1 MMELIIIALFCGALL
16 LCVAL
21 DFSIVYA
28 LFAGLGLFWF
38 YGLKKGFGLK
48 QLGTMSLAGVFKVK
62 NILITFMLIGML
74 TAIWR
79 AAGTIPFIVCTA
91 TQFITPQIFIAMTF
105 VLNCM
110 VALLIGTSFGTAATM
125 GVICVTMAHSMG
137 INIVP
142 VCGAMLSGTF
152 FGDRCS
158 PVSTSAL
165 LVAELTGTDIFDNI
179 KNMVKS
185 CAVPFALTVA
195 AYLAMGFVFT
205 GKGKVPDLYA
215 LFGRQ
220 FALKWITVIPA
231 AIIIVLSL
239 FKIRVKAAMIT
250 SIIVALP
257 IAVVVQGV
265 QAAQLP
271 HILFWGYTTA
281 DAQLAAMLNGGGII
295 SMLRV
300 ALIVCVS
307 SAYSGIFEKTGLLD
321 GIKEKIEKLAS
332 KTTPFVA
339 TLAAA
344 VGAGMVACNQ
354 TLAIM
359 LTHQLCNK
367 TDQDSSRFALA
378 LEDTV
383 VVTAALVP
391 WSIASGAP
399 LASVAGPQSAIWF
412 ACFLYILPLWRAVR
426 DILHKR
432 KAAHNTV

>member
-1 MMELIIIALFCGALL
+1 MELTIIALFCGALL
-16 LCVAL
+16 FCVAM

-38 YGLKKGFGLK
+38 YGFKKGFGIK
-48 QLGTMSLAGVFKVK
+48 QLGQMSFDGVWKVK

-79 AAGTIPFIVCTA
+79 TAGTIPFIVCTA

-165 LVAELTGTDIFDNI
+165 LVAELTDTDIFDNI
-179 KNMVKS
+179 KNMAKS
-185 CAVPFALTVA
+185 CAVPFVLAVA
-195 AYLAMGFVFT
+195 AYLVMGFVFT
-205 GKGKVPDLYA
+205 GVGEVPDLYA
-215 LFGRQ
+215 LFGRE
-220 FALKWITVIPA
+220 FALRWITVIPA

-257 IAVVVQGV
+257 IAVMVQGV
-265 QAAQLP
+265 AAAELP
-271 HILFWGYTTA
+271 SILFWGYTTA
-281 DAQLAAMLNGGGII
+281 DAQLAPMLNGGGVV

-321 GIKEKIEKLAS
+321 GIKHKIEAIS
-332 KTTPFVA
+332 KAATPFAA

-344 VGAGMVACNQ
+344 VGASAVACNQ

-359 LTHQLCNK
+359 LAHQLCDK
-367 TDQDSSRFALA
+367 IHGDKSTFALT

-399 LASVAGPQSAIWF
+399 LASVGGPVSAIPF
-412 ACFLYILPLWRAVR
+412 ACFLYILPLWRMVWDMA
-426 DILHKR
+426 DKR
-432 KAAHNTV
+432 KNKA

>member
-1 MMELIIIALFCGALL
+1 MELSIIALFCGALL
-16 LCVAL
+16 FCVAM

-28 LFAGLGLFWF
+28 LFTGLGLFWF
-38 YGLKKGFGLK
+38 YGFKKGFGIK
-48 QLGTMSLAGVFKVK
+48 QLGQMSFAGVWKVK

-79 AAGTIPFIVCTA
+79 TAGTIPFIVCTA

-165 LVAELTGTDIFDNI
+165 LVAELTDTDIFDNI
-179 KNMVKS
+179 KNMAKS
-185 CAVPFALTVA
+185 CAVPFVLAVA
-195 AYLAMGFVFT
+195 VYLAMGFVFT
-205 GKGKVPDLYA
+205 GVGEVPDLYA
-215 LFGRQ
+215 LFGRE
-220 FALKWITVIPA
+220 FALRWITVIPA

-257 IAVVVQGV
+257 IAVMVQGV
-265 QAAQLP
+265 AAAELP
-271 HILFWGYTTA
+271 GILFWGYTTA
-281 DAQLAAMLNGGGII
+281 DAQLAPMLNGGGVV

-321 GIKEKIEKLAS
+321 GIKHKIEAIS
-332 KTTPFVA
+332 RTATPFAA

-344 VGAGMVACNQ
+344 VGASAVACNQ

-359 LTHQLCNK
+359 LTHQLCDK
-367 TDQDSSRFALA
+367 IHGDKSAFALT

-399 LASVAGPQSAIWF
+399 LASVGGPVSAIPF
-412 ACFLYILPLWRAVR
+412 ACFLYILPLWRMVWDMAE
-426 DILHKR
+426 KR
-432 KAAHNTV
+432 KNKA

>member
-1 MMELIIIALFCGALL
+1 MELTIIALFCGALL
-16 LCVAL
+16 FCVAM

-28 LFAGLGLFWF
+28 LFTGLGLFWF
-38 YGLKKGFGLK
+38 YGFKKGFGIK
-48 QLGTMSLAGVFKVK
+48 QLGQMSFAGVWKVK

-79 AAGTIPFIVCTA
+79 TAGTIPFIVCTA

-165 LVAELTGTDIFDNI
+165 LVAELTDTDIFDNI
-179 KNMVKS
+179 KNMAKS
-185 CAVPFALTVA
+185 CAVPFVLAVA
-195 AYLAMGFVFT
+195 VYLAMGFVFT
-205 GKGKVPDLYA
+205 GVGEVPDLYA
-215 LFGRQ
+215 LFGRE
-220 FALKWITVIPA
+220 FALRWITVIPA

-257 IAVVVQGV
+257 IAVMVQGV
-265 QAAQLP
+265 AAAELP
-271 HILFWGYTTA
+271 GILFWGYTTA
-281 DAQLAAMLNGGGII
+281 DAQLAPMLNGGGVV

-321 GIKEKIEKLAS
+321 GIKHKIEAIS
-332 KTTPFVA
+332 RTATPFAA

-344 VGAGMVACNQ
+344 VGASAVACNQ

-359 LTHQLCNK
+359 LTHQLCDK
-367 TDQDSSRFALA
+367 IHSDKSTFALA

-399 LASVAGPQSAIWF
+399 LASVGGPVSAIPF
-412 ACFLYILPLWRAVR
+412 ACFLYILPLWRMVWDMAE
-426 DILHKR
+426 KR
-432 KAAHNTV
+432 KNKA

>member
-1 MMELIIIALFCGALL
+1 MELTIIALFCGALL
-16 LCVAL
+16 FCVAM

-38 YGLKKGFGLK
+38 YGFKKGFGIN
-48 QLGTMSLAGVFKVK
+48 QLGQMSFDGVWKVK

-79 AAGTIPFIVCTA
+79 TAGTIPFIVCTA

-165 LVAELTGTDIFDNI
+165 LVAELTDTDIFDNI
-179 KNMVKS
+179 KNMAKS
-185 CAVPFALTVA
+185 CAVPFVLAVA
-195 AYLAMGFVFT
+195 AYLVMGFVFT
-205 GKGKVPDLYA
+205 GVGEVPDLYA
-215 LFGRQ
+215 LFGRE
-220 FALKWITVIPA
+220 FALRWITVIPA

-257 IAVVVQGV
+257 IAVMVQGV
-265 QAAQLP
+265 AAAELP
-271 HILFWGYTTA
+271 GILFWGYTTA
-281 DAQLAAMLNGGGII
+281 DAQLAPMLNGGGVV

-321 GIKEKIEKLAS
+321 GIKHKIEAIS
-332 KTTPFVA
+332 RTATPFAA

-344 VGAGMVACNQ
+344 VGASAVACNQ

-359 LTHQLCNK
+359 LTHQLCDK
-367 TDQDSSRFALA
+367 IHRDKSTFALT

-399 LASVAGPQSAIWF
+399 LASVGGPVSAIPF
-412 ACFLYILPLWRAVR
+412 ACFLYILPLWRMVWDMA
-426 DILHKR
+426 DKR
-432 KAAHNTV
+432 KNKA

>member
-1 MMELIIIALFCGALL
+1 MELIIIALFCGTLL
-16 LCVAL
+16 FCVAM
-21 DFSIVYA
+21 DISIVYA

-38 YGLKKGFGLK
+38 YGFKKGFTAK
-48 QLGTMSLAGVFKVK
+48 DLGQMSLAGVWKVK

-79 AAGTIPFIVCTA
+79 SAGTIPFIVCTA
-91 TQFITPQIFIAMTF
+91 TQLITPQIFIAMTF
-105 VLNCM
+105 VLNCL

-165 LVAELTGTDIFDNI
+165 LVAELTDTDIFDNI

-185 CAVPFALTVA
+185 CAVPFVLSVA

-205 GKGKVPDLYA
+205 GKGEVPDLYA
-215 LFGRQ
+215 LFGRE
-220 FALKWITVIPA
+220 FALRWVTVIPA
-231 AIIIVLSL
+231 AIIIVLSI
-239 FKIRVKAAMIT
+239 FKIRVKAAMT
-250 SIIVALP
+250 ASIIVALP
-257 IAVVVQGV
+257 IAVLVQGV
-265 QAAQLP
+265 EAAELP
-271 HILFWGYTTA
+271 YILFWGYTTA
-281 DAQLAAMLNGGGII
+281 DAQLASMLNGGGIV

-321 GIKEKIEKLAS
+321 GIKHKIEAMAA

-339 TLAAA
+339 TLTAAL
-344 VGAGMVACNQ
+344 GAGMVACNQ

-359 LTHQLCNK
+359 LTHQLCDK
-367 TDQDSSRFALA
+367 TDTNNSRFALT

-412 ACFLYILPLWRAVR
+412 ACFLYILPIWRAVW
-426 DILHKR
+426 DMADKR
-432 KAAHNTV
+432 KAKAARR

>member
-1 MMELIIIALFCGALL
+1 MEFIIIALFCAALL

-38 YGLKKGFGLK
+38 YGFKKGFSLK
-48 QLGTMSLAGVFKVK
+48 QLGQMSLSGVFKVK

-79 AAGTIPFIVCTA
+79 TAGTIPFIVCTA

-105 VLNCM
+105 VLNCL

-165 LVAELTGTDIFDNI
+165 LVAELTDTDIFDNI
-179 KNMVKS
+179 KNMIRS
-185 CAVPFALTVA
+185 CAVPFVLAVI

-205 GKGKVPDLYA
+205 GKGDVPDLYA

-220 FALKWITVIPA
+220 FRLRWVTVIPA

-257 IAVVVQGV
+257 IAVAVQGV
-265 QAAQLP
+265 QAEQLP
-271 HILFWGYTTA
+271 HILFWGYTTT
-281 DAQLAAMLNGGGII
+281 DAELAAMLNGGGVV

-307 SAYSGIFEKTGLLD
+307 SAYSGIFEKTGLLS
-321 GIKEKIEKLAS
+321 GIKEKIEKLSA
-332 KTTPFVA
+332 KTTPF
-339 TLAAA
+339 AA
-344 VGAGMVACNQ
+344 VLVASAGAGMVACNQ

-359 LTHQLCNK
+359 LTHQLCDK
-367 TDQDSSRFALA
+367 TDTDNSRFALA

-399 LASVAGPQSAIWF
+399 LASVDGPQSAIWF
-412 ACFLYILPLWRAVR
+412 ACFLYILPLWRMGKDFIKKHRIKAVSG
-426 DILHKR
+426 
-432 KAAHNTV
+432 

>member
-1 MMELIIIALFCGALL
+1 MELTIIALFCGALL
-16 LCVAL
+16 FCVAM

-38 YGLKKGFGLK
+38 YGFKKGFGIK
-48 QLGTMSLAGVFKVK
+48 QLGQMSFAGVWKVK

-79 AAGTIPFIVCTA
+79 TAGTIPFIVCTA
-91 TQFITPQIFIAMTF
+91 TQFITPQIFIDMTF

-165 LVAELTGTDIFDNI
+165 LVAELTDTDIFDNI
-179 KNMVKS
+179 KNMAKS
-185 CAVPFALTVA
+185 CAVPFVLAVA
-195 AYLAMGFVFT
+195 AYLVMGFVFT
-205 GKGKVPDLYA
+205 GVGEVPDLYA
-215 LFGRQ
+215 LFGRE
-220 FALKWITVIPA
+220 FALRWITVIPA

-257 IAVVVQGV
+257 IAVMVQGV
-265 QAAQLP
+265 AAAELP
-271 HILFWGYTTA
+271 GILFWGYTTA
-281 DAQLAAMLNGGGII
+281 DAQLAPMLNGGGVV

-321 GIKEKIEKLAS
+321 GIKHKIEAIS
-332 KTTPFVA
+332 RTATPFAA

-344 VGAGMVACNQ
+344 VGASAVACNQ

-359 LTHQLCNK
+359 LTHQLCDK
-367 TDQDSSRFALA
+367 IHGDKSTFALT

-399 LASVAGPQSAIWF
+399 LASVGGPVSAIPF
-412 ACFLYILPLWRAVR
+412 ACFLYILPLWRMVWDMA
-426 DILHKR
+426 DKR
-432 KAAHNTV
+432 KNKA

>member
-1 MMELIIIALFCGALL
+1 MELTIIALFCGALL
-16 LCVAL
+16 FCVAM

-28 LFAGLGLFWF
+28 LFTGLGLFWF
-38 YGLKKGFGLK
+38 YGFKKGFGIK
-48 QLGTMSLAGVFKVK
+48 QLGQMSFAGVWKVK

-79 AAGTIPFIVCTA
+79 TAGTIPFIVCTA

-165 LVAELTGTDIFDNI
+165 LVAELTDTDIFDNI
-179 KNMVKS
+179 KNMAKS
-185 CAVPFALTVA
+185 CAVPFVLAVA
-195 AYLAMGFVFT
+195 VYLAMGFVFT
-205 GKGKVPDLYA
+205 GVGEVPDLYA
-215 LFGRQ
+215 LFGRE
-220 FALKWITVIPA
+220 FALRWITVIPA

-250 SIIVALP
+250 SIIVAVP
-257 IAVVVQGV
+257 IAVMVQGV
-265 QAAQLP
+265 AAADLP
-271 HILFWGYTTA
+271 GILFWGYTTE
-281 DAQLAAMLNGGGII
+281 DAQLAPMLNGGGVV

-321 GIKEKIEKLAS
+321 GIKHKIEAIS
-332 KTTPFVA
+332 RTATPFAA

-344 VGAGMVACNQ
+344 VGASAVACNQ

-359 LTHQLCNK
+359 LTHQLCDK
-367 TDQDSSRFALA
+367 IHGDKSAFALT

-399 LASVAGPQSAIWF
+399 LASVGGPVSAIPF
-412 ACFLYILPLWRAVR
+412 ACFLYILPLWRMVWDMAE
-426 DILHKR
+426 KR
-432 KAAHNTV
+432 KNKA

>member
-1 MMELIIIALFCGALL
+1 MEFIIIGLFCGALL
-16 LCVAL
+16 LCVVL
-21 DFSIVYA
+21 DLSILYA
-28 LFAGLGLFWF
+28 LFAGVCLFWF
-38 YGLKKGFGLK
+38 YGFKKGFGVKELA
-48 QLGTMSLAGVFKVK
+48 QMSFAGIWKVK
-62 NILITFMLIGML
+62 NILMTFMLIGML

-91 TQFITPQIFIAMTF
+91 TQFITPAIFIAMTF
-105 VLNCM
+105 ILNCL

-185 CAVPFALTVA
+185 CAAPFVVTVLI
-195 AYLAMGFVFT
+195 YLAMGVFFT
-205 GKGKVPDLYA
+205 GKGEVPDLYA
-215 LFGRQ
+215 MFGRE
-220 FALKWITVIPA
+220 FALKWVTVLPA
-231 AIIIVLSL
+231 AIIVVLSI

-257 IAVVVQGV
+257 VAVLVQGV
-265 QAAQLP
+265 AVAELP
-271 HILFWGYTTA
+271 KILFSGYSTQ
-281 DAQLAAMLNGGGII
+281 DAQLSVMLNGGGLV

-300 ALIVCVS
+300 ALIVCMS
-307 SAYSGIFEKTGLLD
+307 SAYSGIFEKTGMLD
-321 GIKEKIEKLAS
+321 GIKHKIENLAC
-332 KTTPFVA
+332 KTTPFGA
-339 TLAAA
+339 TLLTSAVAA
-344 VGAGMVACNQ
+344 MVACNQ

-359 LTHQLCNK
+359 LTQQLCDKIHSDNS
-367 TDQDSSRFALA
+367 TFALT

-383 VVTAALVP
+383 VVIAALVP

-399 LASVAGPQSAIWF
+399 LASVSGPQSAIWF
-412 ACFLYILPLWRAVR
+412 ACFLYILPLWRLAGTAIR
-426 DILHKR
+426 KR
-432 KAAHNTV
+432 KNKA

>member
-1 MMELIIIALFCGALL
+1 MELIIIGLFCAALL
-16 LCVAL
+16 LCVVL
-21 DFSIVYA
+21 DLSILYA
-28 LFAGLGLFWF
+28 LFAGVCLFWF
-38 YGLKKGFGLK
+38 YGFKKGFSLK
-48 QLGTMSLAGVFKVK
+48 QLAQMSLAGIWKVK

-91 TQFITPQIFIAMTF
+91 TQFITPSIFIAMTF
-105 VLNCM
+105 ILNCL

-142 VCGAMLSGTF
+142 VCGAMLSGSF

-165 LVAELTGTDIFDNI
+165 LVSELTGTDIFDNI

-185 CAVPFALTVA
+185 CAVPFLLTVA
-195 AYLAMGFVFT
+195 VYLAMGIVFT
-205 GKGKVPDLYA
+205 GKGEVPDLYA
-215 LFGRQ
+215 LFGRE
-220 FALKWITVIPA
+220 FSLKWITVVPA
-231 AIIIVLSL
+231 AIIVVLSL

-250 SIIVALP
+250 SILVALP
-257 IAVVVQGV
+257 VAVLVQGV
-265 QAAQLP
+265 PVAELP
-271 HILFWGYTTA
+271 AILFGGYFTQ
-281 DAQLAAMLNGGGII
+281 DSELSVMLNGGGLV

-300 ALIVCVS
+300 ALIVCMS
-307 SAYSGIFEKTGLLD
+307 SAYSGIFEKTGMLD
-321 GIKEKIEKLAS
+321 GIKHKIE
-332 KTTPFVA
+332 
-339 TLAAA
+339 TLAAKSTPF
-344 VGAGMVACNQ
+344 GATLVTSLVADMVACNQ

-359 LTHQLCNK
+359 LTHQLCDK
-367 TDQDSSRFALA
+367 THKDNSTFALT

-399 LASVAGPQSAIWF
+399 LASVSGPQSAIWF
-412 ACFLYILPLWRAVR
+412 ACFLYILPLWRLGAEAVK
-426 DILHKR
+426 KR
-432 KAAHNTV
+432 KSKV

>member
-1 MMELIIIALFCGALL
+1 MELTIIALFCGALL
-16 LCVAL
+16 FCVAM

-38 YGLKKGFGLK
+38 YGFKKGFGIK
-48 QLGTMSLAGVFKVK
+48 QLGQMSFAGVWKVK

-79 AAGTIPFIVCTA
+79 TAGTIPFIVCTA

-165 LVAELTGTDIFDNI
+165 LVAELTDTDIFDNI
-179 KNMVKS
+179 KNMAKS
-185 CAVPFALTVA
+185 CAVPFVLAVA
-195 AYLAMGFVFT
+195 VYLAMGFVFT
-205 GKGKVPDLYA
+205 GVGEVPDLYA
-215 LFGRQ
+215 LFGRE
-220 FALKWITVIPA
+220 FALRWITVIPA

-257 IAVVVQGV
+257 IAVMVQGV
-265 QAAQLP
+265 AAAELP
-271 HILFWGYTTA
+271 GILFWGYTTA
-281 DAQLAAMLNGGGII
+281 DAQLAPMLNGGGVV

-321 GIKEKIEKLAS
+321 GIKHKIEAIS
-332 KTTPFVA
+332 RTATPFAA

-344 VGAGMVACNQ
+344 VGASAVACNQ

-359 LTHQLCNK
+359 LTHQLCDK
-367 TDQDSSRFALA
+367 IHGDKSTFALT

-399 LASVAGPQSAIWF
+399 LASVGGPVSAIPF
-412 ACFLYILPLWRAVR
+412 ACFLYILPLWRMVWDMAE
-426 DILHKR
+426 KR
-432 KAAHNTV
+432 KNKA

>member
-1 MMELIIIALFCGALL
+1 MELTIIALFCGALL
-16 LCVAL
+16 FCVAM

-38 YGLKKGFGLK
+38 YGFKKGFGIK
-48 QLGTMSLAGVFKVK
+48 QLGQMSFAGVWKVK

-79 AAGTIPFIVCTA
+79 TAGTIPFIVCTA

-165 LVAELTGTDIFDNI
+165 LVAELTDTDIFDNI
-179 KNMVKS
+179 KNMAKS
-185 CAVPFALTVA
+185 CAVPFVLAVA
-195 AYLAMGFVFT
+195 VYLAMGFVFT
-205 GKGKVPDLYA
+205 GAGEVPDLYA
-215 LFGRQ
+215 LFGRE
-220 FALKWITVIPA
+220 FALRWITVIPA

-257 IAVVVQGV
+257 IAVMVQGV
-265 QAAQLP
+265 AAAELP
-271 HILFWGYTTA
+271 GILFWGYTTA
-281 DAQLAAMLNGGGII
+281 DAQLAPMLNGGGVV

-321 GIKEKIEKLAS
+321 GIKHKIEAIS
-332 KTTPFVA
+332 KAATPFAA

-344 VGAGMVACNQ
+344 VGASAVACNQ

-359 LTHQLCNK
+359 LTHQLCDK
-367 TDQDSSRFALA
+367 IHSDKSTFAIT

-399 LASVAGPQSAIWF
+399 LASVGGPVSAIPF
-412 ACFLYILPLWRAVR
+412 ACFLYILPLWRMVWDMAE
-426 DILHKR
+426 KR
-432 KAAHNTV
+432 KNKA

>member
-231 AIIIVLSL
+231 AI
-239 FKIRVKAAMIT
+239 
-250 SIIVALP
+250 
-257 IAVVVQGV
+257 
-265 QAAQLP
+265 
-271 HILFWGYTTA
+271 
-281 DAQLAAMLNGGGII
+281 
-295 SMLRV
+295 
-300 ALIVCVS
+300 
-307 SAYSGIFEKTGLLD
+307 
-321 GIKEKIEKLAS
+321 
-332 KTTPFVA
+332 
-339 TLAAA
+339 
-344 VGAGMVACNQ
+344 
-354 TLAIM
+354 
-359 LTHQLCNK
+359 
-367 TDQDSSRFALA
+367 
-378 LEDTV
+378 
-383 VVTAALVP
+383 
-391 WSIASGAP
+391 
-399 LASVAGPQSAIWF
+399 
-412 ACFLYILPLWRAVR
+412 
-426 DILHKR
+426 
-432 KAAHNTV
+432 

>member
-1 MMELIIIALFCGALL
+1 MELIIIALFCGMLL
-16 LCVAL
+16 FCVAR
-21 DFSIVYA
+21 DISIVYA

-38 YGLKKGFGLK
+38 YGFKKGFSAK
-48 QLGTMSLAGVFKVK
+48 ELGQMSLAGVWKVK

-79 AAGTIPFIVCTA
+79 TAGTIPFIVCTA

-105 VLNCM
+105 VLNCL

-137 INIVP
+137 ISIVP

-165 LVAELTGTDIFDNI
+165 LVAELTNTDIFDNI

-185 CAVPFALTVA
+185 CAVPFVLSVA
-195 AYLAMGFVFT
+195 VYLAMGFVFT
-205 GKGKVPDLYA
+205 GKGEVPDLYA
-215 LFGRQ
+215 LFGRE
-220 FALKWITVIPA
+220 FRLRWVTVIPA
-231 AIIIVLSL
+231 AVIIVLSL
-239 FKIRVKAAMIT
+239 FKIRVKAAMTT

-257 IAVVVQGV
+257 IAVLVQGV
-265 QAAQLP
+265 AASELP

-281 DAQLAAMLNGGGII
+281 DAQLAPMLNGGGIV

-307 SAYSGIFEKTGLLD
+307 SAYSGIFEKTGLLN
-321 GIKEKIEKLAS
+321 GIKHKIETLSVKA
-332 KTTPFVA
+332 TPFVA

-367 TDQDSSRFALA
+367 THTDKSSFALT

-412 ACFLYILPLWRAVR
+412 ACFLYILPIWRAVL
-426 DILHKR
+426 DMANKR
-432 KAAHNTV
+432 KTKIAGR

>member
-1 MMELIIIALFCGALL
+1 MELTIIALFCGALL
-16 LCVAL
+16 FCVAM

-38 YGLKKGFGLK
+38 YGFKKGFGIN
-48 QLGTMSLAGVFKVK
+48 QLGQMSFDGVWKVK

-79 AAGTIPFIVCTA
+79 TAGTIPFIVCTA

-165 LVAELTGTDIFDNI
+165 LVAELTDTDIFDNI
-179 KNMVKS
+179 KNMAKS
-185 CAVPFALTVA
+185 CAVPFVLAVA
-195 AYLAMGFVFT
+195 AYLVMGFVFT
-205 GKGKVPDLYA
+205 GVGEVPDLYA
-215 LFGRQ
+215 LFGRE
-220 FALKWITVIPA
+220 FALRWITVIPA

-257 IAVVVQGV
+257 IAVMVQGV
-265 QAAQLP
+265 AAAELP
-271 HILFWGYTTA
+271 GILFWGYTTA
-281 DAQLAAMLNGGGII
+281 DAQLAPMLNGGGVV

-321 GIKEKIEKLAS
+321 GIKHKIEAIS
-332 KTTPFVA
+332 KAATPFAA

-344 VGAGMVACNQ
+344 VGASAVACNQ

-359 LTHQLCNK
+359 LTHQLCDK
-367 TDQDSSRFALA
+367 IHGDKSTFALT

-399 LASVAGPQSAIWF
+399 LASVGGPVSAIPF
-412 ACFLYILPLWRAVR
+412 ACFLYILPLWRMVWDMAE
-426 DILHKR
+426 KR
-432 KAAHNTV
+432 KNKA

>member
-1 MMELIIIALFCGALL
+1 MELTIIALFCGALL
-16 LCVAL
+16 FCVAM

-28 LFAGLGLFWF
+28 LFTGLGLFWF
-38 YGLKKGFGLK
+38 YGFKKGFGIK
-48 QLGTMSLAGVFKVK
+48 QLGQMSFAGVWKVK

-79 AAGTIPFIVCTA
+79 TAGTIPFIVCTA

-165 LVAELTGTDIFDNI
+165 LVAELTDTDIFDNI
-179 KNMVKS
+179 KNMAKS
-185 CAVPFALTVA
+185 CAVPFVLAVA
-195 AYLAMGFVFT
+195 VYLAMGFVFT
-205 GKGKVPDLYA
+205 GVGEVPDLYA
-215 LFGRQ
+215 LFGRE
-220 FALKWITVIPA
+220 FALRWITVIPA

-257 IAVVVQGV
+257 IAVMVQGV
-265 QAAQLP
+265 AAAELP
-271 HILFWGYTTA
+271 GILFWGYTTA
-281 DAQLAAMLNGGGII
+281 DAQLAPMLNGGGVV

-321 GIKEKIEKLAS
+321 GIKHKIEAISRKA
-332 KTTPFVA
+332 TPFAA

-344 VGAGMVACNQ
+344 VGASAVACNQ

-359 LTHQLCNK
+359 LTHQLCDK
-367 TDQDSSRFALA
+367 IHSDKSTFALA

-399 LASVAGPQSAIWF
+399 LASVGGPVSAIPF
-412 ACFLYILPLWRAVR
+412 ACFLYILPLWRMVWDMAE
-426 DILHKR
+426 KR
-432 KAAHNTV
+432 KNKA

>member
-1 MMELIIIALFCGALL
+1 MELTIIALFCGALL
-16 LCVAL
+16 FCVAM

-38 YGLKKGFGLK
+38 YGFKKGFGIK
-48 QLGTMSLAGVFKVK
+48 QLGQMSFSGVWKVK

-79 AAGTIPFIVCTA
+79 TAGTIPFIVCTA

-165 LVAELTGTDIFDNI
+165 LVAELTDTDIFDNI
-179 KNMVKS
+179 KNMARS
-185 CAVPFALTVA
+185 CAVPFVLAVA
-195 AYLAMGFVFT
+195 VYLAMGFVFT
-205 GKGKVPDLYA
+205 GVGEVPDLYA
-215 LFGRQ
+215 LFGRE
-220 FALKWITVIPA
+220 FALRWITVIPA

-257 IAVVVQGV
+257 IAVMVQGV
-265 QAAQLP
+265 AAADLP
-271 HILFWGYTTA
+271 GILFWGYNTA
-281 DAQLAAMLNGGGII
+281 DTQLAPMLNGGGVV

-321 GIKEKIEKLAS
+321 GIKHKIEAIS
-332 KTTPFVA
+332 KAATPFAA

-344 VGAGMVACNQ
+344 VGASAVACNQ

-359 LTHQLCNK
+359 LTHQLCDK
-367 TDQDSSRFALA
+367 IQRDKSTFALA

-399 LASVAGPQSAIWF
+399 LASVGGPVSAIPF
-412 ACFLYILPLWRAVR
+412 ACFLYILPLWRMVWDMAA
-426 DILHKR
+426 KR
-432 KAAHNTV
+432 KNKA

>member
-1 MMELIIIALFCGALL
+1 MELLIIGLFCAALL
-16 LCVAL
+16 LCVAFDL
-21 DFSIVYA
+21 SILYA

-38 YGLKKGFGLK
+38 YGLKKCFNVK
-48 QLGTMSLAGVFKVK
+48 QLGQMSLAGVWKVK

-79 AAGTIPFIVCTA
+79 TAGTIPFIVCTA

-125 GVICVTMAHSMG
+125 GVICVTMAYSMG

-165 LVAELTGTDIFDNI
+165 LVAELTDTDIFDNI
-179 KNMVKS
+179 KNMAKS
-185 CAVPFALTVA
+185 CAAPFVITVA
-195 AYLAMGFVFT
+195 VYLAMGFVFA
-205 GKGKVPDLYA
+205 GKGEVPDLYA
-215 LFGRQ
+215 LFGRE
-220 FALKWITVIPA
+220 FTLEWITVIPA

-239 FKIRVKAAMIT
+239 FKIRVKAAMTT

-257 IAVVVQGV
+257 IAVLVQHV
-265 QAAQLP
+265 EISQLP
-271 HILFWGYTTA
+271 HILFWGYKTA
-281 DAQLAAMLNGGGII
+281 DAQLAPMLNGGGVV

-321 GIKEKIEKLAS
+321 GIKHKIETLS
-332 KTTPFVA
+332 YKTTPFVA

-344 VGAGMVACNQ
+344 VGASVVACNQ

-359 LTHQLCNK
+359 LTQQLSDKVYSEKSN
-367 TDQDSSRFALA
+367 FALA

-399 LASVAGPQSAIWF
+399 LASVQGPQSAIFF
-412 ACFLYILPLWRAVR
+412 ACFLYILPLWRTVWDMADKKKIKHTAV
-426 DILHKR
+426 
-432 KAAHNTV
+432 

>member
-1 MMELIIIALFCGALL
+1 MEFIIIGLFCAALL
-16 LCVAL
+16 LCVAM
-21 DFSIVYA
+21 DFSILYA

-38 YGLKKGFGLK
+38 YGLRKGFTLRE
-48 QLGTMSLAGVFKVK
+48 LGTMSLTSILKVK

-79 AAGTIPFIVCTA
+79 TAGTIPFIVCTA

-179 KNMVKS
+179 KNMIKS
-185 CAVPFALTVA
+185 CAIPFVLSVA
-195 AYLAMGFVFT
+195 VYLAMGFVFS
-205 GKGKVPDLYA
+205 GSGEVPDLYA
-215 LFGRQ
+215 LFGRE
-220 FALKWITVIPA
+220 FALKWVTVIPA
-231 AIIIVLSL
+231 AIIIVLSI

-265 QAAQLP
+265 AVADLP
-271 HILFWGYTTA
+271 HILFWGYSTA
-281 DAQLAAMLNGGGII
+281 DAQLAPMLNGGGVT

-307 SAYSGIFEKTGLLD
+307 SAYSGIFEKTGLLL
-321 GIKEKIEKLAS
+321 GIKHKIESISDKS
-332 KTTPFVA
+332 TPFAA
-339 TLAAA
+339 TL
-344 VGAGMVACNQ
+344 VSGIGAGMVACNQ

-359 LTHQLCNK
+359 LTHQLCDTVHN
-367 TDQDSSRFALA
+367 DNSSFALA

-399 LASVAGPQSAIWF
+399 LASVAGPQSAIFF
-412 ACFLYILPLWRAVR
+412 ACFLYILPLWRLAK
-426 DILHKR
+426 DLLKKK
-432 KAAHNTV
+432 KAKV

>member
-1 MMELIIIALFCGALL
+1 MELTIIALFCGALL
-16 LCVAL
+16 FCVAM

-38 YGLKKGFGLK
+38 YGFKKGFGIN
-48 QLGTMSLAGVFKVK
+48 QLGQMSFDGVWKVK

-79 AAGTIPFIVCTA
+79 TAGTIPFIVCTA

-165 LVAELTGTDIFDNI
+165 LVAELTDTDIFDNI
-179 KNMVKS
+179 KNMAKS
-185 CAVPFALTVA
+185 CAVPFVLAVA
-195 AYLAMGFVFT
+195 VYLAMGFVFT
-205 GKGKVPDLYA
+205 GVGEVPDLYA
-215 LFGRQ
+215 LFGRE
-220 FALKWITVIPA
+220 FALRWITVIPA

-257 IAVVVQGV
+257 IAVMVQGV
-265 QAAQLP
+265 AAADLP
-271 HILFWGYTTA
+271 GILFWGYTTA
-281 DAQLAAMLNGGGII
+281 DAQLAPMLNGGGVV

-321 GIKEKIEKLAS
+321 GIKHKIEAIS
-332 KTTPFVA
+332 KAATPFAA

-344 VGAGMVACNQ
+344 VGASAVACNQ

-359 LTHQLCNK
+359 LTHQLCDK
-367 TDQDSSRFALA
+367 IHRDKSTFALT

-399 LASVAGPQSAIWF
+399 LASVGGPVSSIPF
-412 ACFLYILPLWRAVR
+412 ACFLYILPLWRMVWDMA
-426 DILHKR
+426 DKR
-432 KAAHNTV
+432 KNKA